1 MPIPPPPGDPYNDID
16 MPTAGERRRLGRT
29 RPTRRRELSNM
40 VASIMVALAAL
51 IVHPDLMALVPVLP
65 RWAVTLLIAAFV
77 GAATDV
83 AASSYLRRPVRLVS
97 SLIVTIGAG
106 AVVAAIAI
114 SFLP

>member
-1 MPIPPPPGDPYNDID
+1 MPITPPSGDPYNDLD
-16 MPTAGERRRLGRT
+16 MPTPGERRRLGRT

-40 VASIMVALAAL
+40 VGSIMVALAAL

-65 RWAVTLLIAAFV
+65 RWAVAVLIAVFV
-77 GAATDV
+77 GAAADV
-83 AASSYLRRPVRLVS
+83 AASSYFRRPAHLVS